1 MLWLMKH
8 LHVTAACDIKLV
20 YLFAQVTLLQ
30 THSAEHL
37 ILGAAR
43 RSLPYCNL
51 ILLGRTDKTL
61 YWLHAF
67 IFHYSVMH

>member
-1 MLWLMKH
+1 MLWLKKN

-20 YLFAQVTLLQ
+20 YLCAQVILLQ

-43 RSLPYCNL
+43 RSLPYYNL
-51 ILLGRTDKTL
+51 ILLGRTDKTF
-61 YWLHAF
+61 YWLRV
-67 IFHYSVMH
+67 YSVMH